1 MKNVKHTLLTLTMNL
16 AAVLAIMVAT
26 SHAQTWQTLYSG
38 PGHVQSALLDS
49 FSSHPQPSLFIGG
62 RADRSP
68 ADSPFSI
75 QWVGPFDGVALPAA
89 AISDNDAGWSHQLGF
104 DAWSGRLYSV
114 GSGDLGWQVRESVDE
129 GGTWTT
135 VDAPYA
141 SGSASGFASDGQGN
155 VFVCGTANGHWIVR
169 KRNSSGVWSTIR
181 DRSAAKKSYA
191 AAKMT
196 IVSGFLI
203 VVGELDGSQWSVE
216 RMGLAQNT
224 WQTLYTGAPKGKKA
238 GAVAVTSFGSDIYVL
253 AWVGRTGAAPES
265 CLLLKGANLGAGS
278 WTSVKSFAE
287 SPNINRPSDVAF
299 DASGNLYVVGDSTFP
314 TSTGSWPE
322 AWIVRRCDAVTGVW
336 QWCTPLTNDP
346 ATQRSF
352 ARQISVVTTSGEVF
366 ITGTAQDIV
375 GGQLTQNWRVI
386 VQGWVP

>member
-1 MKNVKHTLLTLTMNL
+1 MKNSKHALLTLNL
-16 AAVLAIMVAT
+16 AAALVLTVAK
-26 SHAQTWQTLYSG
+26 SRAQTLPWQTLYSG
-38 PGHVQSALLDS
+38 PGHVQSALLDP
-49 FSSHPQPSLFIGG
+49 FQTQPQPSLFIGG

-68 ADSPFSI
+68 ADSPFSV
-75 QWVGPFDGVALPAA
+75 QWVGPLEGLALPTAV
-89 AISDNDAGWSHQLGF
+89 ISDNDGGWSYQLGF
-104 DAWSGRLYSV
+104 DSWSGRLYSV
-114 GSGDLGWQVRESVDE
+114 GSGGLGWQVRESVDE
-129 GGTWTT
+129 GRMWTT

-169 KRNSSGVWSTIR
+169 KRNSSGTWSTIR

-196 IVSGFLI
+196 IASGFLI

-216 RMGLAQNT
+216 RMSLAQNT
-224 WQTLYTGAPKGKKA
+224 WQTLYTGAPKGTKA
-238 GAVAVTSFGSDIYVL
+238 GAVAVTSFGNDIYVL

-299 DASGNLYVVGDSTFP
+299 DANGNLYVVGDSTFP
-314 TSTGSWPE
+314 TSTGTWPE

-336 QWCTPLTNDP
+336 QWWTPLTGDP

-352 ARQISVVTTSGEVF
+352 ARKISVDAVTGEVF

-375 GGQLTQNWRVI
+375 GGQLTQNWLAI
-386 VQGWVP
+386 VQKWMP